1 MEFEFNTEQKEIIK
15 AAREFAKGEFD
26 PDRCLALDAAC
37 EFPKKIFKK
46 ACRLGFVGIHIPE
59 SFSGQGMGLF
69 EYALVA
75 ETLCRKDSTLGTA
88 LSLSTYGAESILH
101 DAAPD
106 LKKKILP
113 KIVQGKIQLGTRLI
127 YPETDVQLPVA
138 RKKKGQWVL
147 NGKVEAVVNGTA
159 AGLYCIL
166 CRTPDENYD
175 DENYDAENYDNGS
188 VSMVLID
195 KKWEGVSVSSSAD
208 TMGLRGTSLSDLT
221 VDEVAVPV
229 ANFLGTI
236 GKGLEQA
243 HKFMNESFIQCA
255 AMALGI
261 AQGAFDHALAYTKQR
276 EQFGS
281 KLADFQILR
290 HRLADMALDIKKARL
305 ITYEAALSYD
315 NGNIDPGSSAAA
327 KLSACKTATDV
338 SFQAIQLLGGYG
350 YMSEYHVERYY
361 RDAKMMEIVAG
372 SPDQLKDI
380 VSATVIGKVPAIS

>member
-1 MEFEFNTEQKEIIK
+1 MEFEFNTEHKEIIK
-15 AAREFAKGEFD
+15 AVQEFAKGEFD
-26 PDRCLALDAAC
+26 PDMCLTLDSAH
-37 EFPKKIFKK
+37 EFPNKIFKK
-46 ACRLGFVGIHIPE
+46 ACRLGFVGIHMPE

-75 ETLCRKDSTLGTA
+75 EALCRRDSTLGTA
-88 LSLSTYGAESILH
+88 LSLATYGAETILRY
-101 DAAPD
+101 AVPD

-113 KIVQGKIQLGTRLI
+113 KIVQGKIHLGTRLI
-127 YPETDVQLPVA
+127 YPEADVQLPVA
-138 RKKKGQWVL
+138 GKRNDQWVL
-147 NGKVEAVVNGTA
+147 NGKVEAVINGSA

-166 CRTPDENYD
+166 CRTRNDNSD
-175 DENYDAENYDNGS
+175 DGS

-195 KKWEGVSVSSSAD
+195 QKWQGVSVSSSAAS
-208 TMGLRGTSLSDLT
+208 MGLRGTGLSDLT
-221 VDEVAVPV
+221 FDEVTVPV
-229 ANFLGTI
+229 ENFLGTI
-236 GKGLEQA
+236 GKGLEQVSE
-243 HKFMNESFIQCA
+243 FMNESLIQCA
-255 AMALGI
+255 AMAIGI

-281 KLADFQILR
+281 KLADFQVLR

-305 ITYEAALSYD
+305 VTYEAALSYD

-361 RDAKMMEIVAG
+361 RDAKMMEVIAG

-380 VSATVIGKVPAIS
+380 VSAKVIGKVPAI